1 MFLLLRNR
9 AKARTVDIP
18 RRFKISFPSPALL
31 SQEAPIMIASLR
43 GPRGEAKT
51 AYAFVPTMFFATI
64 ERVMDKNIG

>member
-1 MFLLLRNR
+1 
-9 AKARTVDIP
+9 
-18 RRFKISFPSPALL
+18 
-31 SQEAPIMIASLR
+31 MIASLR